1 MDIIK
6 KTKISYRVTYLEM
19 NEVPKFDWPENL
31 KHKLSIFL
39 AEDFPS
45 WYFLFFYKQVGEKYF
60 WTDWL
65 NKSNKEIDDFV
76 GNKNVLLYTFIKD
89 GFPAGFYML
98 DYRTKD
104 ICDISFFG
112 LVKEAIGM
120 GLGKYLLKTAILTAW
135 DSRKIKKLTINT
147 CSLDHKNALY
157 LYQKYGFSAVDFK
170 DCEKFV

>member
-1 MDIIK
+1 
-6 KTKISYRVTYLEM
+6 
-19 NEVPKFDWPENL
+19 
-31 KHKLSIFL
+31 
-39 AEDFPS
+39 
-45 WYFLFFYKQVGEKYF
+45 
-60 WTDWL
+60 
-65 NKSNKEIDDFV
+65 
-76 GNKNVLLYTFIKD
+76 
-89 GFPAGFYML
+89 ML

>member
-1 MDIIK
+1 MRCQSLIGQKTLNTNLVFFWLKIFHHGISYFFTNRLVKNIFGQIGLIKAIK
-6 KTKISYRVTYLEM
+6 KLTI
-19 NEVPKFDWPENL
+19 
-31 KHKLSIFL
+31 
-39 AEDFPS
+39 
-45 WYFLFFYKQVGEKYF
+45 
-60 WTDWL
+60 
-65 NKSNKEIDDFV
+65 FV

-135 DSRKIKKLTINT
+135 DSRKNKKIN
-147 CSLDHKNALY
+147 Y
-157 LYQKYGFSAVDFK
+157 
-170 DCEKFV
+170 

>member
-19 NEVPKFDWPENL
+19 NEVPKFDWPKNL

-98 DYRTKD
+98 DYRKKD

-157 LYQKYGFSAVDFK
+157 LYQKYGFRAVDFK

>member
-1 MDIIK
+1 MSK
-6 KTKISYRVTYLEM
+6 KLNKILKYRVTYLEM
-19 NEVPKFDWPENL
+19 NSIPNFDWPKNL

-76 GNKNVLLYTFIKD
+76 SNKNVLLYTFIKD

-135 DSRKIKKLTINT
+135 DSRKIRKLTINT

>member
-1 MDIIK
+1 MSK
-6 KTKISYRVTYLEM
+6 KLNKILKYRVTYLEM
-19 NEVPKFDWPENL
+19 NSIPNFDWPKNL

-60 WTDWL
+60 WIDWL

-76 GNKNVLLYTFIKD
+76 SNKNVLLYTFIKD

-157 LYQKYGFSAVDFK
+157 LYQKYGFRAVDFK